1 MRLRN
6 VKNKEEIL
14 KKTTYLITEP
24 KEYKSKWNSVFNN
37 NNNNKIYIEVGMG
50 KGDFIIEN
58 AKRYPD
64 INFIGIEK
72 YDSVIARA
80 IEKSNQEELPNLKLV
95 RMDANVIDE
104 VFDKEVDVLYLNF
117 SDPWP
122 KKRHAKKRLT
132 SEVFLNKYE
141 KIFTGDNIIIMKT
154 DNMGL
159 FEYSLESLSNY
170 GYIFEKVS
178 LDLHNSDIENNIETE
193 YEKKFSSKGNNIY
206 YLRVK
211 KIVNKEK

>member
-14 KKTTYLITEP
+14 KNTTYLITNPE
-24 KEYKSKWNSVFNN
+24 EYKSIWNKLFGNN
-37 NNNNKIYIEVGMG
+37 HKLYIEVGMG

-80 IEKSNQEELPNLKLV
+80 IEKANLEELPNLKLV
-95 RMDANVIDE
+95 RMDANHIDE
-104 VFDKEVDVLYLNF
+104 VFSKEVDLIYLNF

-132 SEVFLNKYE
+132 SEIFLAKYAN
-141 KIFTGDNIIIMKT
+141 IFTGDNKIIMKT
-154 DNMGL
+154 DNTGL
-159 FEYSLESLSNY
+159 FEYSLESLSQY
-170 GYIFEKVS
+170 GYIIEKVS

-206 YLRVK
+206 YLEVK
-211 KIVNKEK
+211 KIVNKDK

>member
-14 KKTTYLITEP
+14 KNTTYLITNPE
-24 KEYKSKWNSVFNN
+24 EYKSIWNKLFGNN
-37 NNNNKIYIEVGMG
+37 HKLYIEVGMG

-80 IEKSNQEELPNLKLV
+80 IEKANLEELPNLKLV
-95 RMDANVIDE
+95 RMDANHIDE
-104 VFDKEVDVLYLNF
+104 AFSKEVDLIYLNF

-132 SEVFLNKYE
+132 SEIFLSKYAN
-141 KIFTGDNIIIMKT
+141 IFTGDNKIMMKT
-154 DNMGL
+154 DNTGL
-159 FEYSLESLSNY
+159 FEYSLESLSQY
-170 GYIFEKVS
+170 GYIIEKVS

-206 YLRVK
+206 YLEVK
-211 KIVNKEK
+211 KIVNKDK

>member
-14 KKTTYLITEP
+14 KNTTYLITNPE
-24 KEYKSKWNSVFNN
+24 EYKSIWNKLFGNN
-37 NNNNKIYIEVGMG
+37 HKLYIEVGMG

-80 IEKSNQEELPNLKLV
+80 IEKANLEELPNLKLV
-95 RMDANVIDE
+95 RMDANHIDE
-104 VFDKEVDVLYLNF
+104 AFSKEVHLIYLNF

-132 SEVFLNKYE
+132 SEIFLAKYAN
-141 KIFTGDNIIIMKT
+141 IFTGDNKIIMKT
-154 DNMGL
+154 DNTGL
-159 FEYSLESLSNY
+159 FEYSLESLSQY
-170 GYIFEKVS
+170 GYIIEKVS

-206 YLRVK
+206 YLEVK
-211 KIVNKEK
+211 KIVNKDK